1 MHKFRFSRGIRTV
14 SSEEYTIYY
23 LDDFIGE
30 LHIHY
35 MKNNEDEICHLI
47 ITKDI
52 ENSIIEELVEVVID
66 NIISNP
72 EGFFWI
78 EVYSAT
84 RLFGYINEPHPDSI
98 KAKQH
103 DLTKVLNTFQVA
115 KGQLSEAAATEYFAK
130 LHYDV
135 KQASHFYDQE
145 YKIDLIGENDEEI
158 LYIQVKLGMIGEKE
172 ITKVVTKVA
181 EIPDIEKIKF
191 AVFVAERFPTN
202 SELLRK
208 KLENNLNVKVMYVH
222 KYQVLESSAKFRR
235 TLS

>member
-1 MHKFRFSRGIRTV
+1 MHKFRFHREIRTV
-14 SSEEYTIYY
+14 SSEEYSIYY
-23 LDDFIGE
+23 LEDHIGK

-35 MKNNEDEICHLI
+35 LKNNENEVCHLL
-47 ITKDI
+47 ITK
-52 ENSIIEELVEVVID
+52 EMEKTLIEELVEVIID

-72 EGFFWI
+72 EGYFWI
-78 EVYSAT
+78 EVYSAN
-84 RLFGYINEPHPDSI
+84 LQFGYINEPHPDSI
-98 KAKQH
+98 KAKQN

-135 KQASHFYDQE
+135 KLASTFYDQE

-172 ITKVVTKVA
+172 ITKVVSKVA
-181 EIPDIEKIKF
+181 EIPDIKKTKF

-202 SELLRK
+202 SELLRT
-208 KLENNLNVKVMYVH
+208 KLESNLNVKVLYIH
-222 KYQVLESSAKFRR
+222 KYQILESSSKFRR
-235 TLS
+235 TLK